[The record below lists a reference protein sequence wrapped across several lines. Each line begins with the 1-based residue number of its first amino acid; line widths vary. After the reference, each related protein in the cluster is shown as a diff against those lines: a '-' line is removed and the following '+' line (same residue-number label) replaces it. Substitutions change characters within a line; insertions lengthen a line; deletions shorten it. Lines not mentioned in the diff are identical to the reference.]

1 MERLTYETIKKQG
14 YDGFLLE
21 QGAEKIIQ
29 FGEGNFLRGFA
40 DHFID
45 ILNEKEGFSGKV
57 AVVQPIEKGRVT
69 DINCQQ
75 GLYTLYLQGF
85 EGGQAKKEKRIIS
98 CISRGIDPYQDYEG
112 FLSLARQD
120 SVAYIISNTTEAGIV
135 YDETC
140 RFEDRPQ
147 SSFPGK
153 LTRLLFERFSQG
165 DRKKGFI
172 ILSCELIDNNGS
184 KLKECVLKHSKAW
197 GLGDAFLD
205 WIQQENLFC
214 STLVDRIVTGTPAD
228 LERENQKNGYEDR
241 LLNTAETFG
250 LWVIEGPPSLTEKL
264 PFAKA
269 VLPVIITRDHGPYK
283 KRKVRILNGAHT
295 CMVPVAS
302 LAGQKIVR
310 ESMEDEDISCF
321 IKGLVYEEVIPTID
335 LPKEESD
342 RFAADVL
349 DRFANPFIDHKLEDI
364 ALNSVSKWT
373 ARVKPAMKDYFHQKG
388 VLPKRMVFA
397 LAALIVF
404 YQTGNIRD
412 DKAVVDFFSSK
423 RNDDNIAAELLQQED
438 FFQEDL
444 SRIKGL
450 VLQVSQYIEAI
461 KKAGMRQAL
470 ADFLRRT
477 SSEMD

>member
-1 MERLTYETIKKQG
+1 M
-14 YDGFLLE
+14 
-21 QGAEKIIQ
+21 
-29 FGEGNFLRGFA
+29 
-40 DHFID
+40 
-45 ILNEKEGFSGKV
+45 
-57 AVVQPIEKGRVT
+57 
-69 DINCQQ
+69 
-75 GLYTLYLQGF
+75 
-85 EGGQAKKEKRIIS
+85 
-98 CISRGIDPYQDYEG
+98 
-112 FLSLARQD
+112 
-120 SVAYIISNTTEAGIV
+120 
-135 YDETC
+135 
-140 RFEDRPQ
+140 
-147 SSFPGK
+147 
-153 LTRLLFERFSQG
+153 
-165 DRKKGFI
+165 
-172 ILSCELIDNNGS
+172 
-184 KLKECVLKHSKAW
+184 
-197 GLGDAFLD
+197 
-205 WIQQENLFC
+205 
-214 STLVDRIVTGTPAD
+214 
-228 LERENQKNGYEDR
+228 
-241 LLNTAETFG
+241 
-250 LWVIEGPPSLTEKL
+250 
-264 PFAKA
+264 
-269 VLPVIITRDHGPYK
+269 
-283 KRKVRILNGAHT
+283 
-295 CMVPVAS
+295 
-302 LAGQKIVR
+302 
-310 ESMEDEDISCF
+310 
-321 IKGLVYEEVIPTID
+321 IPTID

-450 VLQVSQYIEAI
+450 VLQFSQYIEAI